1 MSVEK
6 RPNSPENSEEAEDG
20 EGWIGPM
27 PSEASANAP
36 KPKKK
41 KVLEFESLYLENLPS
56 SETYEKS
63 YMHRDVVTHVV
74 VTKTDFVITASQDGH
89 LKFWK
94 KQEEGIEFVKHF
106 RCHLA
111 PISHVSANSTG
122 TLLCTASTEKTV
134 KVFDVVNFDMINM
147 ITIEFEPYCTEWVH
161 SAGDPI
167 SALAISEKGANKIH
181 IFDGTQVS
189 GTPLHTF
196 CLHQNEVATIKYNPV
211 YEAAVSVDKA
221 GIVEYWTGPKY
232 EFEFPKNVKFKSKLS
247 TDLFDFVK
255 NKTYPTALD
264 FSPDGKKM
272 ATISL
277 DRKVRIFHF
286 LTGKL
291 HKVLDESLQRFQE
304 LQHQTQQLP
313 NMEFGRRMA
322 TERELDKSEAAQL
335 ANVVFDSSGHFVA
348 YCTMLGAKLVNLATN
363 RCAALLGKPENL
375 RPLHL
380 ALFQVIHFV
389 AYCTMLGAELVNLAT
404 NRCAA
409 LLGKPENLR
418 PLHLALFQGR
428 TNQSKLATTLE
439 MEGSDNPTLLNIKTD
454 PTLFCT
460 AYKKNRFYMFT
471 RRGPD
476 DVRSPDADRDI
487 FNEKPS
493 KEDIISATEGQG
505 VQRLYEQAVL
515 HTSLGDV
522 HIRLFGKDAPR
533 TVENFCGHARNGYFN
548 GHIFHRVI
556 KGFMVQT
563 GDPTG
568 TGTGGESIWGGE
580 FADEFRP
587 QLKHDR
593 PYTVSMA
600 NAGPN
605 TNGSQFFITLAPTP
619 WLDNKHTVFGRVV
632 RGMEVVQNIG
642 GVKTNPKTDKPYD
655 DIRVISV
662 TVK

>member
-1 MSVEK
+1 MSSEK
-6 RPNSPENSEEAEDG
+6 RPITSENSEDADVED
-20 EGWIGPM
+20 WIGPM
-27 PSEASANAP
+27 PSEAAKP
-36 KPKKK
+36 KPKKR

-56 SETYEKS
+56 SETYERS

-74 VTKTDFVITASQDGH
+74 VTKTDFIVTASQDGH

-111 PISHVSANSTG
+111 PISHVATNSTG
-122 TLLCTASTEKTV
+122 TLLCTTSPEKTV

-147 ITIEFEPYCTEWVH
+147 ISIEFEPYCAEWVH

-167 SALAISEKGANKIH
+167 SALAISEKSTNKIH
-181 IFDGTQVS
+181 VFDGTQSS

-196 CLHQNEVATIKYNPV
+196 ETLHQSVVATIVYNPV
-211 YEAAVSVDKA
+211 FEVAVSVDKA
-221 GIVEYWTGPKY
+221 GIVEYWTGPKH
-232 EFEFPKNVKFKSKLS
+232 EFQFPKNVNFQSKLE

-255 NKTYPTALD
+255 NKTYPTALA

-272 ATISL
+272 ASISL
-277 DRKVRIFHF
+277 DRKVRVFHF
-286 LTGKL
+286 LSGKL
-291 HKVLDESLQRFQE
+291 HKVLDESLQRFQD
-304 LQHQTQQLP
+304 LQHQVQQLP

-322 TERELDKSEAAQL
+322 TERELEKSESIHL
-335 ANVVFDSSGHFVA
+335 ANVVFDASGHFVCYA
-348 YCTMLGAKLVNLATN
+348 TMLGVKVVNLVTN
-363 RCAALLGKPENL
+363 RC
-375 RPLHL
+375 
-380 ALFQVIHFV
+380 V
-389 AYCTMLGAELVNLAT
+389 AM
-404 NRCAA
+404 
-409 LLGKPENLR
+409 LGKPENLR

-428 TNQSKLATTLE
+428 TNQSKVATTLE
-439 MEGSDNPTLLNIKTD
+439 MEGSENPTLLNVKTD
-454 PTLFCT
+454 PTLFCS
-460 AYKKNRFYMFT
+460 AYKKNRFYMFS
-471 RRGPD
+471 RRSPD
-476 DVRSPDADRDI
+476 DVKSPDADRDI

-505 VQRLYEQAVL
+505 VQRIYEQAVL

-522 HIRLFGKDAPR
+522 HIRLFGTDVPR
-533 TVENFCGHARNGYFN
+533 AAENFCALARSGYYN
-548 GHIFHRVI
+548 GHVFHRVI
-556 KGFMVQT
+556 RGFMVQT

-587 QLKHDR
+587 HLKHDR

-619 WLDNKHTVFGRVV
+619 WLDNKHTIFGRVV

-642 GVKTNPKTDKPYD
+642 NVKTNPKTDKPYD
-655 DIRVISV
+655 DVRIISV

>member
-1 MSVEK
+1 MSEEKAEK
-6 RPNSPENSEEAEDG
+6 RPSSPEPTNAGEVDDG
-20 EGWIGPM
+20 EEWIGPM
-27 PSEASANAP
+27 PSEAA
-36 KPKKK
+36 KPKVKK
-41 KVLEFESLYLENLPS
+41 RKVLEFESLYLENLPS
-56 SETYEKS
+56 SETYERS
-63 YMHRDVVTHVV
+63 YMHRDVVTHIV

-89 LKFWK
+89 IKFWK

-111 PISHVSANSTG
+111 PISHLAANSTG
-122 TLLCTASTEKTV
+122 TLLCTASTEKTI

-147 ITIEFEPYCTEWVH
+147 ISIEFEPYCAEWVH

-167 SALAISEKGANKIH
+167 SALAVSEKNSKKIH
-181 IFDGTQVS
+181 IFDGQQVS

-196 CLHQNEVATIKYNPV
+196 ESHQSEVATIKYNPV
-211 YEAAVSVDKA
+211 FEVAVSVDKA
-221 GIVEYWTGPKY
+221 GIIEYWTGPKH
-232 EFEFPKNVKFKSKLS
+232 EFEFPRNVKFTSKLD

-255 NKTYPTALD
+255 SKTYPTSLD

-272 ATISL
+272 ASISL
-277 DRKVRIFHF
+277 DRKVRVFHF

-291 HKVLDESLQRFQE
+291 HKVIDETLQRFQE

-322 TERELDKSEAAQL
+322 AERELEKSEAASL
-335 ANVVFDSSGHFVA
+335 ANVVFDASGHFVA
-348 YCTMLGAKLVNLATN
+348 YATMLGVRLANLATN
-363 RCAALLGKPENL
+363 RCVATLGRPENL
-375 RPLHL
+375 RPL
-380 ALFQVIHFV
+380 
-389 AYCTMLGAELVNLAT
+389 
-404 NRCAA
+404 R
-409 LLGKPENLR
+409 
-418 PLHLALFQGR
+418 LALFQGR
-428 TNQSKLATTLE
+428 TNQSKVATTLE
-439 MEGSDNPTLLNIKTD
+439 MEGSENPALLNVKTD

-460 AYKKNRFYMFT
+460 AYKKNRFYMFS
-471 RRGPD
+471 RRSPD
-476 DVRSPDADRDI
+476 DVKSPDADRDI

-505 VQRLYEQAVL
+505 VQRLYEQAIL
-515 HTSLGDV
+515 HTSLGDI
-522 HIRLFGKDAPR
+522 HIRLFGKDVPR

-642 GVKTNPKTDKPYD
+642 SAKTNPKTDKPYD

>member
-1 MSVEK
+1 MSEK
-6 RPNSPENSEEAEDG
+6 RRSSAENNEDAL
-20 EGWIGPM
+20 EDDGWIGPM
-27 PSEASANAP
+27 PSEATNP
-36 KPKKK
+36 KPKKR
-41 KVLEFESLYLENLPS
+41 KVLEFESMYIENLPS
-56 SETYEKS
+56 SETYEHS
-63 YMHRDVVTHVV
+63 YMHRDVVTHIA

-94 KQEEGIEFVKHF
+94 KQDEGIEFVKHF

-111 PISHVSANSTG
+111 PISDISVNSTG
-122 TLLCTASTEKTV
+122 TLLCTASPEKTV

-147 ITIEFEPYCTEWVH
+147 ISIEFEPHCTEWVH

-167 SALAISEKGANKIH
+167 SALAVSERNSNKIH

-189 GTPLHTF
+189 GTPMHTF
-196 CLHQNEVATIKYNPV
+196 EMLHQSTVATIKYNQV
-211 YEAAVSVDKA
+211 YETAVSVDKA
-221 GIVEYWTGPKY
+221 GIVEYWTGPKHEY
-232 EFEFPKNVKFKSKLS
+232 KFPKVVKFDSKLD

-255 NKTYPTALD
+255 NKTYPSALA
-264 FSPDGKKM
+264 FSPDGLKM
-272 ATISL
+272 ASISL
-277 DRKVRIFHF
+277 DRKVRVFHF

-322 TERELDKSEAAQL
+322 AERDLDKSDFVHL
-335 ANVVFDSSGHFVA
+335 ANILFDASGHFVVYA
-348 YCTMLGAKLVNLATN
+348 TMLGVKVVNLVTN
-363 RCAALLGKPENL
+363 RC
-375 RPLHL
+375 
-380 ALFQVIHFV
+380 V
-389 AYCTMLGAELVNLAT
+389 AMI
-404 NRCAA
+404 
-409 LLGKPENLR
+409 GKPENLR

-428 TNQSKLATTLE
+428 TNQPNVASTLE
-439 MEGSDNPTLLNIKTD
+439 MEGSENPALLNVKTD

-460 AYKKNRFYMFT
+460 AYKKNRFYLFS
-471 RRGPD
+471 RRSPD
-476 DVRSPDADRDI
+476 DIKSPDADRDI

-505 VQRLYEQAVL
+505 VQRIYEQAIL
-515 HTSLGDV
+515 HTSLGDIHV
-522 HIRLFGKDAPR
+522 RIFGKDVPKTA
-533 TVENFCGHARNGYFN
+533 ENFCVHARNGYYN

-568 TGTGGESIWGGE
+568 SGTGGESIWGGE
-580 FADEFRP
+580 FADEFRA

-593 PYTVSMA
+593 PYTLSMA

-619 WLDNKHTVFGRVV
+619 WLDNKHTVFGRVT

-642 GVKTNPKTDKPYD
+642 SVKTNPKTDKPYD
-655 DIRVISV
+655 DIRIVSI

>member
-1 MSVEK
+1 MSAEK
-6 RPNSPENSEEAEDG
+6 RSGSVDKSEDAED
-20 EGWIGPM
+20 EEWIGPM
-27 PSEASANAP
+27 PSEAA
-36 KPKKK
+36 KPKAKK
-41 KVLEFESLYLENLPS
+41 RKVLEFESLYLENLPS
-56 SETYEKS
+56 SETYEHS
-63 YMHRDVVTHVV
+63 YMHRDVVTHVL
-74 VTKTDFVITASQDGH
+74 VTKTDFVVTASQDGH

-106 RCHLA
+106 RCHLTT
-111 PISHVSANSTG
+111 ISHVSANSTG
-122 TLLCTASTEKTV
+122 TLLCTASTEKAI
-134 KVFDVVNFDMINM
+134 KVFDVINFDMINM
-147 ITIEFEPYCTEWVH
+147 ISIEFEPYCTEWVH

-167 SALAISEKGANKIH
+167 SALAVSEKNTSKIH
-181 IFDGTQVS
+181 IFDGTQAS
-189 GTPLHTF
+189 GTPLYTF
-196 CLHQNEVATIKYNPV
+196 ETLHQHSVSTIKYNPV
-211 YEAAVSVDKA
+211 YETAVSVDKA

-232 EFEFPKNVKFKSKLS
+232 EYKFPKNVKFKSKLD

-255 NKTYPTALD
+255 NKTFPTALD

-272 ATISL
+272 ASISL
-277 DRKVRIFHF
+277 DRKVRVFNF
-286 LTGKL
+286 LSGKL

-322 TERELDKSEAAQL
+322 AERDLEKSDSVHL
-335 ANVVFDSSGHFVA
+335 ANVLFDESGHFVVYA
-348 YCTMLGAKLVNLATN
+348 TMLGVKVVNLVTN
-363 RCAALLGKPENL
+363 RC
-375 RPLHL
+375 
-380 ALFQVIHFV
+380 VSMI
-389 AYCTMLGAELVNLAT
+389 
-404 NRCAA
+404 
-409 LLGKPENLR
+409 GKPENLR

-428 TNQSKLATTLE
+428 TNQSKVAATLE
-439 MEGSDNPTLLNIKTD
+439 MEGSENPALLNVKTD

-460 AYKKNRFYMFT
+460 AYKKNRFYMFS

-476 DVRSPDADRDI
+476 DVKSPDVDRDI

-505 VQRLYEQAVL
+505 VQRVYSEAVI

-522 HIRLFGKDAPR
+522 HIRLFGKDVPR
-533 TVENFCGHARNGYFN
+533 AAENFSGLARAGYYN

-587 QLKHDR
+587 HLKHDR
-593 PYTVSMA
+593 PYTLSMA

-632 RGMEVVQNIG
+632 KGMEVVQNIG
-642 GVKTNPKTDKPYD
+642 SVKTNPKTDKPYE
-655 DIRVISV
+655 DIRIISI